1 MQGCGSVQKTDHTAL
16 HIVTTMF
23 PLTDW
28 TCSIV
33 KGAEEQP
40 IQIHTLLDR
49 GVDLHNYQPT
59 TKDMMLLSYCDVFI
73 YVGGES
79 DGWVEDVLKGI
90 NNPDMVTINLM
101 DVLGS
106 RLKPATVTEEDGH
119 DDHDHNDQYALYDEH
134 IWLSL
139 QNARV
144 LCQAIAD
151 VLCEVDPNQADTYR
165 ANVADYITQ
174 LTILDG
180 AYQAAV
186 NEATCKN
193 VVFAD
198 RFPFRYMMDD
208 YGVSYTAAF
217 GGCSTESDAGFD
229 TIRTLADKVDEWG
242 LTCVLILEG
251 QDGILAETV
260 VAATREKNQRI
271 LSMNPMQ
278 SITEQDLDDG
288 ATYLSIM
295 EENLMILKQALGVE
309 IRSEE
314 SGADTVLQ

>member
-1 MQGCGSVQKTDHTAL
+1 MQGCGQTQKTDHTAL

-23 PLTDW
+23 PLTAW
-28 TCSIV
+28 TCAIV
-33 KGAEEQP
+33 KDATEQP

-79 DGWVEDVLKGI
+79 DAWVEDVLKTI

-101 DVLGS
+101 DLLKG
-106 RLKPATVTEEDGH
+106 RLKPVLTEEDH
-119 DDHDHNDQYALYDEH
+119 DHDHEGAHAQYDEH

-151 VLCEVDPNQADTYR
+151 VLSEVDPNQADTYR
-165 ANVADYITQ
+165 ANVAEYITK
-174 LTILDG
+174 LTVLDG
-180 AYQAAV
+180 AYQAEV
-186 NEATCKN
+186 NEATCKT

-198 RFPFRYMMDD
+198 RFPFRYLMDD
-208 YGVSYTAAF
+208 YGVSYHAAF
-217 GGCSTESDAGFD
+217 AGCSTESEAGFD
-229 TIRTLADKVDEWG
+229 TIRSLAGKVDELG
-242 LTCVLILEG
+242 LTCVLIAEG
-251 QDGILAETV
+251 QDGIMAETV
-260 VAATREKNQRI
+260 VAATRDKNQRI
-271 LSMNPMQ
+271 LSMNSMQ
-278 SITEQDLDDG
+278 SITKQELDDG

-295 EENLMILKQALGVE
+295 EENLIVLKQALGVE
-309 IRSEE
+309 VRSEE
-314 SGADTVLQ
+314 SGADTELQ